1 MNCFFDPCKL
11 INDLG
16 LGLISS
22 FIASAITAFFIF
34 AYTKRK
40 HKKMF
45 SKADGYFDGFSPL
58 KENPRKLAD
67 KPASQAEISY
77 ERENRLR
84 IKVIHDNG
92 EKTWMGLI
100 TMENEHHGTIA
111 WEYLNL
117 PNGEVEFGFKS
128 CIVSG
133 NGDKV
138 LLIPPAPSRDKGEI
152 EYGREILIRK
162 ATNP

>member
-1 MNCFFDPCKL
+1 MSCVFDSCKL

-22 FIASAITAFFIF
+22 ILASAITTAIVF
-34 AYTKRK
+34 AYNK
-40 HKKMF
+40 HKDREMF
-45 SKADGYFDGFSPL
+45 SKAAGYFDGFSPL

-67 KPASQAEISY
+67 KPASQAEIFY
-77 ERENRLR
+77 DKKNRLR
-84 IKVIHDNG
+84 IKVTHDNG
-92 EKTWMGLI
+92 EKTWVGLI
-100 TMENEHHGTIA
+100 TMDNEHNGSIA

-117 PNGEVEFGFKS
+117 PNGELEFGFKS
-128 CIVSG
+128 CIISG

-138 LLIPPAPSRDKGEI
+138 LLIPPAPPRDKGEI

-162 ATNP
+162 VTNQ